1 MSTRVPVQRSSRE
14 RLRHDRDLRAE
25 DFVVHD
31 KRVRESVQA
40 VDRSGIA
47 TYIEERMTSK
57 TNTGR
62 RRVLPWRPFFA
73 LLMLSARQQKGSLI
87 LADVDLALSAM
98 SDIQRVIA
106 GIPEGAN
113 YSHIESNL
121 DDLAKAIDPPYDPV
135 TGEVL
140 TPYVLDIDLDT
151 LLNWIV
157 TGSIPDCI
165 KAREAAA
172 LDSTDTETLTRR
184 RSRTPDGLPDV
195 DEGGLPPEDVKPAS
209 ALNTPGWPRLG
220 ADGRLQHT
228 YDPDAREGFRSKKEG
243 RLGIFTGH
251 DTHTVVD
258 VPDLGEAP
266 VPPLIRA
273 IAVRPAGSSKTAAGV
288 AALKHLPATVK
299 TVLNDRGYS
308 YRTDWAP
315 ALHELGRVQHFD
327 LHTNQRGVKPGPRDN
342 LIWLDLALFTDAVP
356 EDRRALALFRPMM
369 SDREK
374 LALAAEYDARAPFAY
389 TPMGPPGKDGRR
401 RFRGPALTGKV
412 RCRNTPQSMREKAT
426 KGRPTTA
433 CQRGVA
439 CGCGKTVTLPLEV
452 WSRGFQS
459 PIYGTT
465 KWLLSYDRRTAVEA
479 GNAELKANR
488 FKFVRGSIR
497 VKGITKFS
505 ILMAFIVAALN
516 MQMLRDWFGADWSSL
531 LDLDEPPERLVRRGT
546 TKLSKHA
553 AASASGSPPG

>member
-14 RLRHDRDLRAE
+14 HLRLDRDLRAE

-47 TYIEERMTSK
+47 TYVEERMAST
-57 TNTGR
+57 TGAGR

-87 LADVDLALSAM
+87 LTDADLVLHALT
-98 SDIQRVIA
+98 DVQRIIA

-135 TGEVL
+135 TGELL
-140 TPYVLDIDLDT
+140 TRHVLDIDLDT
-151 LLNWIV
+151 FANWIV

-165 KAREAAA
+165 KAGQAAA
-172 LDSTDTETLTRR
+172 LDSTDTETYTRS
-184 RSRTPDGLPDV
+184 RSRTSDGLPDV
-195 DEGGLPPEDVKPAS
+195 DEGGLPPEDMKPAS
-209 ALNTPGWPRLG
+209 APNTPGWPRVG
-220 ADGRLQHT
+220 GDGRLQHT
-228 YDPDAREGFRSKKEG
+228 CDPDARQGFRSKKEG

-258 VPDLGEAP
+258 VPDVGGAP
-266 VPPLIRA
+266 VPGVIRA
-273 IAVRPAGSSKTAAGV
+273 IAVRPAGSSKTAAGA
-288 AALKHLPATVK
+288 AALKHLSATVR
-299 TVLNDRGYS
+299 TILGDRGYS
-308 YRTDWAP
+308 YRIDWAP
-315 ALHELGRVQHFD
+315 ALHGLGLAQHFD

-342 LIWLDLALFTDAVP
+342 LIWLDMALFTDAVP

-389 TPMGPPGKDGRR
+389 TPMGPPDKQGRR

-412 RCRNTPQSMREKAT
+412 RCRNTPTSMRLKAT
-426 KGRPTTA
+426 QHRPTTA
-433 CQRGVA
+433 CQRGVP
-439 CGCGKTVTLPLEV
+439 CGCGITVTLPLEV

-465 KWLLSYDRRTAVEA
+465 KWLLSYDRRTAVES
-479 GNAELKANR
+479 GNAELKTNR

-497 VKGITKFS
+497 VKGITKFT

-531 LDLDEPPERLVRRGT
+531 LDLDKPPERLVRRGT
-546 TKLSKHA
+546 MKLSKHA
-553 AASASGSPPG
+553 AASGSPPG